1 MIVAEWRKQ
10 ARRPRTYA
18 VLAATAAFSVVLTVA
33 LAATGAG
40 QTEYVGD
47 VPLVIVPRTSGLAVP
62 VIALSSTMKFL
73 LPLAVSLFAGEAVA
87 EEAGW
92 GSLRYVLARPVSRA
106 RVLWSKAAVAAA
118 LGVSALV
125 VLAAAA
131 VLAGLLAFGL
141 HPLPVTDG
149 SHSTPGRPDA
159 VVVPVTTSLAHLGVS
174 VAYVGAGMAS
184 IFAVAFF
191 LSTVTRRPV
200 VAVAGGVALTVVSR
214 IFNAD
219 YLPGVAVVNRYMP
232 NNDIDIWQ
240 HLFTRLPDLSAVPHF
255 LVLQAVY
262 LAVFMALAHWWFT
275 RKDVLD

>member
-1 MIVAEWRKQ
+1 MLGIVAGF
-10 ARRPRTYA
+10 A
-18 VLAATAAFSVVLTVA
+18 VVLTVA
-33 LAATGAG
+33 LAATGSG

-47 VPLVIVPRTSGLAVP
+47 VPLIFVPRASGLAVP

-106 RVLWSKAAVAAA
+106 RVLWSKAAVAAVLGIAA
-118 LGVSALV
+118 LL
-125 VLAAAA
+125 VLAVAT
-131 VLAGLLAFGL
+131 VLAGLLAFGW
-141 HPLPVTDG
+141 HSLPVTDG
-149 SHSTPGRPDA
+149 SNSTPGHPDT
-159 VVVPVTTSLAHLGVS
+159 VVLPAATTLAHLAVS

-191 LSTVTRRPV
+191 LSTTTRRPV
-200 VAVAGGVALTVVSR
+200 VAVAGGVALTVISR

-232 NNDIDIWQ
+232 NNDIDLWQ
-240 HLFTRLPDLSAVPHF
+240 HLFTRTPDLSDVPHF

-262 LAVFMALAHWWFT
+262 LVGFMALAHWWFT